1 MKKFWAMLC
10 VCALC
15 VMLPV
20 MALALTETEWN
31 QQCKLKIG
39 SSVTIY
45 SVNQSDSTTGE
56 LATGTDIDMW
66 VSGTLSAGT
75 YIKQNSYDSQ
85 LKMWEISYY
94 KNGGVAAAFIRDGG
108 KIVSAL
114 ATVRIF
120 DGKSYETVQ
129 VPEALIGDPSA
140 LCRYL
145 AGEYP
150 GYTFSM
156 MEDGVTVFKEKS
168 SGNGSNGTGSGSGS
182 GSGSSWKSLQ
192 QLAEEAAAK
201 LNVNLEDLPKA
212 LIYAPRTGEASLRRT
227 AKGNGKVI
235 EKYKDGTIVYIVEEG
250 EKFSQVLVGDKT
262 GYVINSA
269 LEILDPDELPYGE
282 GVLSS
287 RGKTTGAAMINL
299 RCDPKGRKID
309 TWRVGTEVII
319 WSVSEDEQWYE
330 VEYQDVRLYV
340 QAQYLTVTEVY
351 DYDAEEEEESTETDL
366 DAEAWADY
374 GEDEDWDDEDWDDDV
389 YYGDDYDY
397 YANYEVED

>member
-1 MKKFWAMLC
+1 MMKKFWTMLC
-10 VCALC
+10 VCVLC

-39 SSVTIY
+39 SAVTIY
-45 SVNQSDSTTGE
+45 SVSQSDSTTGE

-66 VSGTLSAGT
+66 VSGTLPAGT
-75 YIKQNSYDSQ
+75 YVKQNSYDSQ

-94 KNGGVAAAFIRDGG
+94 KGGSVASAFVRDGS

-129 VPEALIGDPSA
+129 VPEALIGDSSA

-156 MEDGVTVFKEKS
+156 MEDGVTVFKEKA
-168 SGNGSNGTGSGSGS
+168 SGSGSGSGGTGSGSGS
-182 GSGSSWKSLQ
+182 GSNSSWKTPQ

-201 LNVNLEDLPKA
+201 LHVNLEDLSKA
-212 LIYAPRTGEASLRRT
+212 LVYAPRTGVASLRRT

-235 EKYKDGTIVYIVEEG
+235 EKYKDGTIVYIIEEG

-262 GYVINSA
+262 GYIINSA
-269 LEILDPDELPYGE
+269 LEPLDPDELPYGE

-287 RGKTTGAAMINL
+287 KGKTTGAAMINM

-319 WSVSEDEQWYE
+319 WSISEDEKWYE
-330 VEYQDVRLYV
+330 VEYQGVRLHV
-340 QAQYLTVTEVY
+340 QAEYLTVTEVY
-351 DYDAEEEEESTETDL
+351 DYDAEGEEEP
-366 DAEAWADY
+366 
-374 GEDEDWDDEDWDDDV
+374 GEDEEGWTVYPEDDEDWDEEDWDDDV

-397 YANYEVED
+397 YANYED